1 MFSANTLAQS
11 LIGLDGAS
19 FDYTQ
24 PKEYEIGGIM
34 VTGAQYLDAGAVI
47 NITGLTVGEKIT
59 VPGDEISKAIDKLWK
74 QGLFSDLKITSSKI
88 LTNQPLGQ
96 PDVIFLNIVA
106 TEKPRLSRFSFKGVG
121 KSEADDLKEKI
132 NLVKGKPVTDNLK
145 TNANN
150 TIRNY
155 FIDKGFLNVQVNI
168 KEERDT
174 TLANSV
180 MLSIQIDKK
189 EKIRINRIYILGNT
203 ALSSGKLRRSLSDT
217 KERNRVELFRDIYS
231 TLTDSIGKIHLK
243 KVLAAL
249 GNPMK
254 LYAFASP
261 RLRLAIFSSSK
272 FIDNTYQTDK
282 QSIVAKY
289 AEAGYRDARIAKD
302 SIYRFDEKSINIE
315 ITVDEGK
322 KYYFRNVTW
331 VGNTKHTSE
340 ELSNLLSIKKG
351 DIFNQAALDARLF
364 MNPDGRDVSSLYL
377 DDGYLFFNVTPVEI
391 NVEKDSIDLEMRIYE
406 GKQATINKVYIT
418 GNSKTNDRVV
428 MREIRTKPGQLFS
441 RSDIIRSQRELAQLG
456 YFDPEKLNVNPKP
469 NPAEGTV
476 DIEYI
481 VEEKASDQ
489 VELSGGWGA
498 GQLVG
503 TLGVSFNNFSG
514 RNIFNKES
522 WAPLPSGDGQKL
534 SIRGQTNGKYYQ
546 SYNMSFTEPWLGGKK
561 PNSMSVSAFRST
573 NSNGVSKSD
582 ETLSRSAVSI
592 TGGSIGFGARM
603 KFPDDYFSRYLDF
616 SYQYYELEKYTNFV
630 FSDGY
635 ANNLKA
641 SLTISRNSIDQP
653 IYPRTGSQIS
663 GTIEATPP
671 YSLFK
676 KDIDYTALSQQ
687 EKYKFVE
694 AHKWKFSAS
703 WFQRIAGN
711 LVLNSRMKFGY
722 LGRYNS
728 KLGDSPFDRF
738 YMGGDG
744 LSGFQLDGREII
756 ALRGYQNNYLT
767 PRGITSQGTYSYVGG
782 TVYDKYVMELRYP
795 ISLNPSATIY
805 VLGFAEAGNTWLKFN
820 QFNPFNIRRSAG
832 LGVRIFLPMFGQLG
846 LDYGWGFDQGVPSNP
861 NIAPKGQ
868 FHFSIGQSIE

>member
-1 MFSANTLAQS
+1 MLGKDQEA
-11 LIGLDGAS
+11 
-19 FDYTQ
+19 FDYTKPQ
-24 PKEYEIGGIM
+24 EYEIGGIM
-34 VTGAQYLDAGAVI
+34 VSGAQYLDEAAVV
-47 NITGLTVGEKIT
+47 NISGLTVGEKIMI
-59 VPGDEISKAIDKLWK
+59 PGDEVSKAIDKLWK
-74 QGLFSDLKITSSKI
+74 QGIFSDIKITSSKT
-88 LTNQPLGQ
+88 LSNQPMGQ
-96 PDVIFLNIVA
+96 ADVIFLNIVA
-106 TEKPRLSRFSFKGVG
+106 KEKPRLSRFSFKGVG

-132 NLVKGKPVTDNLK
+132 SLVKGKPVTDNLK
-145 TNANN
+145 TNTYNI
-150 TIRNY
+150 TRNY
-155 FIDKGFLNVQVNI
+155 FIDKGFLNVKVNI
-168 KEERDT
+168 KEEADSS
-174 TLANSV
+174 LPNSV
-180 MLSIQIDKK
+180 TLNIQIDKQQ
-189 EKIRINRIYILGNT
+189 KIKINRIYIHGNT
-203 ALSSGKLRRSLSDT
+203 ELPAGRLRRSLGDT
-217 KERNRVELFRDIYS
+217 KERNRVELFHDIY
-231 TLTDSIGKIHLK
+231 TTVTDSIETINIKHILG
-243 KVLAAL
+243 AL
-249 GNPMK
+249 GNPKK
-254 LYAFASP
+254 LYEYATP
-261 RLRLAIFSSSK
+261 RLRLAFFSTSK
-272 FIDNTYQTDK
+272 FIDHTYQTDK
-282 QSIVAKY
+282 QSIVSKY
-289 AEAGYRDARIAKD
+289 ADAGYRDARIAKD
-302 SIYRFDEKSINIE
+302 SVYRFDEKSINID
-315 ITVDEGK
+315 ITLDEGN
-322 KYYFRNVTW
+322 KYYFRNISW

-351 DIFNQAALDARLF
+351 AIFNQAALDARLF

-377 DDGYLFFNVTPVEI
+377 DDGYLFFSVTPVEI

-418 GNSKTNDRVV
+418 GNTKTNDRVV

-456 YFDPEKLNVNPKP
+456 YFNPEKLNVNPKP

-476 DIEYI
+476 DVEYI

-522 WAPLPSGDGQKL
+522 WTPLPSGDGQKL

-546 SYNMSFTEPWLGGKK
+546 SYNLSFTEPWLGGKK
-561 PNSMSVSAFRST
+561 PNSMSVSAFHST
-573 NSNGVSKSD
+573 NSNGISKTD
-582 ETLSRSAVSI
+582 ETQARSAVAI
-592 TGGSIGFGARM
+592 TGGNVGFGARM

-616 SYQYYELEKYTNFV
+616 SYQYYELQKYTNFV

-663 GTIEATPP
+663 GTVEATPP
-671 YSLFK
+671 YSLFR
-676 KDIDYTALSQQ
+676 KDVDFTTMSQQ
-687 EKYKFVE
+687 DKYKFVE
-694 AHKWKFSAS
+694 AHKWKFAAS
-703 WFQRIAGN
+703 WFQRLAGN

-722 LGRYNS
+722 LGHYN
-728 KLGDSPFDRF
+728 KDLGDSPFDRF

-782 TVYDKYVMELRYP
+782 TVYDKYTMEIRYP

-805 VLGFAEAGNTWLKFN
+805 VLGFAEGGNTWLKFD
-820 QFNPFNIRRSAG
+820 QFNPFNIKRSAG

-846 LDYGWGFDQGVPSNP
+846 LDYGWGFDQGVSSNP
-861 NIAPKGQ
+861 NILPKGQ
-868 FHFSIGQSIE
+868 FHFSIGQSID